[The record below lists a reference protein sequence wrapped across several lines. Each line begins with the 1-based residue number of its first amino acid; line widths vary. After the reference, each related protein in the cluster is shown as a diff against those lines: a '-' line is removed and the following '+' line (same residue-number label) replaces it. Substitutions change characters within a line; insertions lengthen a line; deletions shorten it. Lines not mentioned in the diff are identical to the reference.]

1 MITQTYYIQT
11 GKKNA
16 MYTLRCH
23 RDNDQFQGSVLFDP
37 DFYLCN
43 LAADEETASYKA
55 TLYVNVMRE
64 RMPDRKDFRIFFD
77 ADAGGKYQRR
87 GKLSVS
93 DTRALERIEA
103 GFVPFGK
110 HAGKAIADLDMG
122 YLLWL
127 SDKAGTFEG
136 VPMNAMGMNA
146 QGIALERGY
155 IAIREAKRE
164 ERANEDALSGHL
176 GTIGERRE
184 FEGEIVTSFA
194 KRYDDQAHSE
204 IAYWINKVR
213 CGTDLVT
220 WIGGKSIGAM
230 GSVVKFKATIVGHD
244 DYKGVKSTKVN
255 RPKVIEAATA

>member
-11 GKKNA
+11 GAKNA
-16 MYTLRCH
+16 IYTLRCR
-23 RDNDQFQGSVLFDP
+23 RDSDQVFLGDFTP

-43 LAADEETASYKA
+43 LSADEETASYKA
-55 TLYVNVMRE
+55 TLYVNAMRE
-64 RMPDRKDFRIFFD
+64 RMPDRNDFRIFFD

-87 GKLSVS
+87 GKLSVR
-93 DTRALERIEA
+93 DTQAMERLEA

-110 HAGKAIADLDMG
+110 HAGKTIADLDMG

-127 SDKAGTFEG
+127 SDKAGSFDS
-136 VPMNAMGMNA
+136 VPMNAMGMIA

-164 ERANEDALSGHL
+164 ERANQDALSCHL
-176 GTIGERRE
+176 GTVGQRRE
-184 FEGEIVTSFA
+184 FEGEIITSFA
-194 KRYDDQAHSE
+194 KHYDGADSP

-213 CGTDLVT
+213 CGADLVT
-220 WIGGKSIGAM
+220 WIGGKSIGTVGA
-230 GSVVKFKATIVGHD
+230 VVKFKATIVGHD

-255 RPKVIEAATA
+255 RPTVHATAAA